1 MYFES
6 TRRCEIAYKML
17 QPKKIIR
24 RNKPFLINF
33 TEEELKEMRQEVNEL
48 RMKVAQYV
56 RFNLFNI

>member
-1 MYFES
+1 MSMNFP
-6 TRRCEIAYKML
+6 IKKA